1 MLSGEFAIDKDYI
14 KLQIPNN
21 LRNTWVFERV
31 ADIFYAT
38 ISDETNTGKTI
49 KQYYSDIEY
58 YMTDFTKLS
67 LEMKL
72 QKLADNGYSYLVEV
86 FGDDNETLNNLANF
100 LVLIKVLKGRV
111 EGFKLILDTFNF
123 QYKLTTWE
131 EPEYKDEIFTAN
143 LKITLASDQLQLSR
157 DLAEKIQKIA
167 RNYLA
172 PLLNIEYTVVEELLD
187 KGQAF
192 NNYFSAGYVRLQKFP
207 QMEISRSL

>member
-14 KLQIPNN
+14 KLQIPDN

-38 ISDETNTGKTI
+38 ISDETNTGKAI

-58 YMTDFTKLS
+58 YMTDFTKIY

-72 QKLADNGYSYLVEV
+72 QKLVDNGYSYLVEV
-86 FGDDNETLNNLANF
+86 FGDDNETLNNLAIF

-143 LKITLASDQLQLSR
+143 LKITLASDQVQLSK
-157 DLAEKIQKIA
+157 DLTEKIQKIA

-187 KGQAF
+187 EGQAF

-207 QMEISRSL
+207 QLEISRSL

>member
-1 MLSGEFAIDKDYI
+1 MLSGEFAIDRDYI
-14 KLQIPNN
+14 KLQIPDN

-58 YMTDFTKLS
+58 YMTGFTKLS

-86 FGDDNETLNNLANF
+86 FGDDNETLDNLANF
-100 LVLIKVLKGRV
+100 LVLIKVLKSRV

-143 LKITLASDQLQLSR
+143 LKITVSSDQLQLSQ